1 MPGRYIPGRK
11 GNNMKKDREEFERCM
26 AMANE
31 AKDRLADIAE
41 RLEEAGYIRKARS
54 CMNLV
59 YLIEAWQNRN

>member
-1 MPGRYIPGRK
+1 
-11 GNNMKKDREEFERCM
+11 MKKDRAEFERCM
-26 AMANE
+26 KMANE

-41 RLEEAGYIRKARS
+41 RLEEAGFIRKAKS